1 MLDRDAMS
9 RRRGS
14 VPVFRDE
21 RGALTLAQLDLL
33 PFTSAR
39 AFLLHDI
46 PAGTRRG
53 GHAHR
58 VQHRFLVVV
67 SGRAAVVLDDGR
79 DVERFDLGP
88 GESMHVAPRV
98 WMELEALGEGLTV
111 MVLASGAHDRDGY
124 IYERSELST
133 AATTASQTASA

>member
-1 MLDRDAMS
+1 MLDSDAAS
-9 RRRGS
+9 PRRGS

-33 PFTSAR
+33 PFTAAR
-39 AFLLHDI
+39 AYLLHDI

-58 VQHRFLVVV
+58 RQHRFLVVV

-79 DVERFDLGP
+79 DVERFDLSP
-88 GESMHVAPRV
+88 GESMHVAPLV
-98 WMELEALGEGLTV
+98 WMELEALGDGLSV
-111 MVLASGAHDRDGY
+111 MVLASG
-124 IYERSELST
+124 L
-133 AATTASQTASA
+133 